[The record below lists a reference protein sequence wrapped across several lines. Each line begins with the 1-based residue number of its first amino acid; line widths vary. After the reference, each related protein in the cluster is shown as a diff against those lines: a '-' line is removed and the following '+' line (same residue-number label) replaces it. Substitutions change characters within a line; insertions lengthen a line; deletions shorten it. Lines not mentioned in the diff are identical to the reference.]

1 MLVDLY
7 IVLGMLLKFSSQK
20 SDPPVQL
27 RSSSFSG
34 YLDAVL
40 LMCIDFQMMG
50 DVRGLSKDFLFFFFL
65 FFALSLNILFK
76 FPIIQF
82 CLPY

>member
-20 SDPPVQL
+20 SDPSVQP
-27 RSSSFSG
+27 RSSNFSG

-40 LMCIDFQMMG
+40 LMYIDFQMMG
-50 DVRGLSKDFLFFFFL
+50 DV
-65 FFALSLNILFK
+65 
-76 FPIIQF
+76 
-82 CLPY
+82 

>member
-20 SDPPVQL
+20 SDPSVQP
-27 RSSSFSG
+27 RSSNFSG

-40 LMCIDFQMMG
+40 LMYIDFQMMG
-50 DVRGLSKDFLFFFFL
+50 DVCGLSKDFFFFFL
-65 FFALSLNILFK
+65 LSLSLNIPFK

-82 CLPY
+82 CLPC

>member
-7 IVLGMLLKFSSQK
+7 VVLGMLLKFSSQNYK
-20 SDPPVQL
+20 SDPPVQP
-27 RSSSFSG
+27 RSSNFSG

-40 LMCIDFQMMG
+40 LMYIDFQMTG
-50 DVRGLSKDFLFFFFL
+50 DVCGLSKAFFFFFL
-65 FFALSLNILFK
+65 LSLSLNIPFK
-76 FPIIQF
+76 FLTIPF